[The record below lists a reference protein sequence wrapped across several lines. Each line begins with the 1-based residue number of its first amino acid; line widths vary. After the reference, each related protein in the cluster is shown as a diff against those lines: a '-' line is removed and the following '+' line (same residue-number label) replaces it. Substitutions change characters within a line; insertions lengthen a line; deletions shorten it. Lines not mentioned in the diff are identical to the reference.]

1 MSHAPFTVDVPQHD
15 LDDLHRRIDD
25 TRWPDMLPGVGW
37 TSGAPL
43 DRVQVLATYWRTTF
57 DWRKAEER
65 LNAHP
70 QFTTTVDG
78 TNLHYVAVTSPRA
91 DAQPLLLIHGWPG
104 SYLEYLDTVGPLT
117 DPEAHGGSAEDPAFH
132 VVLPSLPGYTFSG
145 PVPDTG
151 WGSKRVARA
160 LTTLMDEL
168 GHETFLV
175 HGGDWGERIGRDVA
189 IQAPEKVTGIHL
201 TTFFCS
207 PPFAGADGLDQLT
220 PEEQAV
226 LDDHMSRG
234 FSIGYFHLLS
244 ERPQTVAY
252 GWSDSPASLLAW
264 MTEKFAAWTDWT
276 DSPDE
281 AVDVD
286 TFLTNAS
293 MYWLTNTANSAGR
306 LYYEQAQTGEAGVMD
321 FNATPTGCGVY
332 PREMSV
338 PIRSLV
344 ERTNNVVFW
353 TEHDRGG
360 HFAALEEPD
369 LVVEDLRGFARHLAG
384 S

>member
-1 MSHAPFTVDVPQHD
+1 MSHEFTVDIGQAD
-15 LDDLHRRIDD
+15 IDDLHHRLDA

-43 DRVQVLATYWRTTF
+43 SRVQELAAYWRDGF
-57 DWRKAEER
+57 DWRAAEKR
-65 LNAHP
+65 LNTWP
-70 QFTTTVDG
+70 QLVTTIDGTTV
-78 TNLHYVAVTSPRA
+78 HHVAVRSPRP
-91 DAQPLLLIHGWPG
+91 DAQPLLLVHGWPG

-117 DPEAHGGSAEDPAFH
+117 DPEAYGGSADDPAFH

-160 LTTLMDEL
+160 LTTLMSEL
-168 GHETFLV
+168 GHDTFVV
-175 HGGDWGERIGRDVA
+175 HGGDWGERIARDIA
-189 IQAPEKVTGIHL
+189 MQAPERVRGVHL

-207 PPFAGADGLDQLT
+207 PPFSGSEGIDELT
-220 PEEQAV
+220 PEERVV
-226 LDDHMSRG
+226 LDDYLSRG

-244 ERPQTVAY
+244 ERPQTLGY
-252 GWSDSPASLLAW
+252 GWSDSPVSLLAW
-264 MTEKFAAWTDWT
+264 MVEKFAAWTDWQ

-286 TFLTNAS
+286 TFLTNVS
-293 MYWLTNTANSAGR
+293 MYWFTNTGNSAGR
-306 LYYEQAQTGEAGVMD
+306 LYHEEAQAGEDRVGE
-321 FNATPTGCGVY
+321 FNATPTGCGIH
-332 PREMSV
+332 PKEMSV

-344 ERTNNVVFW
+344 ERSNNVVFW
-353 TEHDRGG
+353 AEHDRGG

-369 LVVEDLRGFARHLAG
+369 LVVQDLRSFVRVLDH
-384 S
+384 